1 MTAPVLTPAAPALS
15 SDMRRVLD
23 APRGQRFGRPG
34 ARTADRTAKRPAPA
48 PPPPLVSLG
57 RTPRERELLARMPD
71 TPRLRYRLTHGD
83 VPAWM
88 IESESR
94 KSRPHGASAPDPEPR
109 PRPRPRPRPGPERG
123 PAPRPAPGDGPG
135 PEPLPVPRPRRER
148 TPPPPLPR
156 RSDRPRRTASHRKPR
171 RRLGWTVAG
180 YALATAAG
188 ALAHHLTGLLA

>member
-34 ARTADRTAKRPAPA
+34 ARAADRTAKRPAPV
-48 PPPPLVSLG
+48 PSPPLVSLG

-94 KSRPHGASAPDPEPR
+94 KSRPREASSPDPE

-123 PAPRPAPGDGPG
+123 PAPGDGPG

-188 ALAHHLTGLLA
+188 ALAHHLAQLLA